1 MKIISVFLFV
11 QLFLFSIPI
20 FSQENI
26 KVDEVYLNDGSFIRG
41 EIIKKVEDQYIRI
54 KISGGNIVQFSMSE
68 IKKIKKQKKG
78 YQYFSNGNKVK
89 TKGIYFSILGG
100 IIIGK
105 NDYENIY
112 GKSFSFSTG
121 YNFNKHLDLGAG
133 IGFDDYDPEVFSVFI
148 NARYSPWRRKL
159 TPYLSGKIGYGKP
172 INLLDDH
179 NVEDYAGGLLLSP
192 TIGFQFSSR
201 SNSSFIIEVGYNFQR
216 LKRNYDWQETEDEI
230 VFRRFSATIGIQ
242 F

>member
-1 MKIISVFLFV
+1 MKIKSLLFFVF
-11 QLFLFSIPI
+11 LFLFSIPM

-26 KVDEVYLNDGSFIRG
+26 NISEVYLNDGSFIRG
-41 EIIKKVEDQYIRI
+41 EIIEKVENQYIRI

-78 YQYFSNGNKVK
+78 YHYFSNGNKVK
-89 TKGIYFSILGG
+89 TNGIYFSILGG
-100 IIIGK
+100 MIIGK

-121 YNFNKHLDLGAG
+121 YNFNKHLSLGAG
-133 IGFDDYDPEVFSVFI
+133 IGVDDYDPEAFSLFI
-148 NARYSPWRRKL
+148 NAHFSPWRRKV
-159 TPYLSGKIGYGKP
+159 TPYLSGKIGYGMP
-172 INLLDDH
+172 VNLLEDH
-179 NVEDYAGGLLLSP
+179 NLQDFTGGLLLSP
-192 TIGFQFSSR
+192 KIGFQFSSR

-216 LKRNYDWQETEDEI
+216 MKRSYEWKEIEDDI
-230 VFRRFSATIGIQ
+230 VFRRLSATIGVQ